1 MTNITQIWTTVM
13 DMLAE
18 KMTAVSL
25 QTWFSDVAI
34 GEYKD
39 NRIIL
44 TAPHSMT
51 KEVIC
56 DKYQKTLEDIFEQIF
71 SMPMEIVVMTE
82 EEFRTYMQ
90 GKEAEPTYMND
101 EFTFRNFVVGNSNRF
116 AHGAAVAVSQMPA
129 QVYNPLLIH
138 GPSGV
143 GKTHLLYAIAG
154 TIKREHPEWRI
165 TYITAEDFTNEM
177 VTAISQGK
185 MNDFRMKYRQVN
197 LLLVDDVQF
206 LAGKSSTQEEFFH
219 TFNALSDAHSQMVLT
234 SDRPPKEIPLLE
246 DRIRSRFESGL
257 LADIQPPDF
266 ETRSAIILKKAAY
279 LGLDMP
285 REVVDFLAE
294 RISNNVRQLEGTVK
308 KIKALRAFMGL
319 PVNLETAQIAI
330 EDIYRE
336 NPGINPTP
344 QYIIETVATFYG
356 VTPSDITGSKRG
368 QDIMT
373 ARQSAIYLTRR
384 LTKHSLPEIGAAFGG
399 RDHTTIMHS
408 INKIENALKKKKKIK
423 ANIETLIKTIRQE

>member
-1 MTNITQIWTTVM
+1 MTNTAPLWATVL

-18 KMTAVSL
+18 KLNPVSL
-25 QTWFSDVAI
+25 QTWFSDAAI
-34 GEYKD
+34 GELLD
-39 NRIIL
+39 SRVIL
-44 TAPHSMT
+44 TVPHTIT
-51 KEVIC
+51 KDVVCE
-56 DKYQKTLEDIFEQIF
+56 KYQGMLEDIFEKIF
-71 SMPMEIVVMTE
+71 SMPMEVLVLTD
-82 EEFRTYMQ
+82 EEFRSYSESRKSAPAYMD
-90 GKEAEPTYMND
+90 G
-101 EFTFRNFVVGNSNRF
+101 EFSFENFVVGNSNRF

-154 TIKREHPEWRI
+154 TIQRAHPEWHI
-165 TYITAEDFTNEM
+165 TYITAEDFTNDM
-177 VTAISQGK
+177 VTSLSQGK
-185 MNDFRMKYRQVN
+185 MNDFRQKYRQVN

-206 LAGKSSTQEEFFH
+206 LSGKTSTQEEFFH
-219 TFNALSDAHSQMVLT
+219 TFNALFDAHRQMVLT

-257 LADIQPPDF
+257 LADIQTPDL
-266 ETRSAIILKKAAY
+266 ETRSAIILKKAA
-279 LGLDMP
+279 LLDLPIP

-294 RISNNVRQLEGTVK
+294 RISSNVRQLEGTVK
-308 KIKALRAFMGL
+308 KLKALCTFMNL

-344 QYIIETVATFYG
+344 QYIIETVAAYYG

-368 QDIMT
+368 QDIMQ
-373 ARQSAIYLTRR
+373 ARQAAIYLTRR

-399 RDHTTIMHS
+399 RDHTTVMHS
-408 INKIENALKKKKKIK
+408 INRIENALAKDETVKT
-423 ANIETLIKTIRQE
+423 NIEALIKTIRQN

>member
-1 MTNITQIWTTVM
+1 
-13 DMLAE
+13 
-18 KMTAVSL
+18 
-25 QTWFSDVAI
+25 
-34 GEYKD
+34 
-39 NRIIL
+39 
-44 TAPHSMT
+44 
-51 KEVIC
+51 
-56 DKYQKTLEDIFEQIF
+56 
-71 SMPMEIVVMTE
+71 
-82 EEFRTYMQ
+82 
-90 GKEAEPTYMND
+90 
-101 EFTFRNFVVGNSNRF
+101 
-116 AHGAAVAVSQMPA
+116 MPA

-177 VTAISQGK
+177 VTALSQGK
-185 MNDFRMKYRQVN
+185 MIDFRAKYRQVN

-206 LAGKSSTQEEFFH
+206 IAGKASTQEEFFH
-219 TFNALSDAHSQMVLT
+219 TFNALTDAHSQIVLT
-234 SDRPPKEIPLLE
+234 SDRPPKEIAQLE

-266 ETRSAIILKKAAY
+266 ETRCAIVIKKAEH
-279 LGLDMP
+279 LSLDMP
-285 REVVDFLAE
+285 REVVVFLAE
-294 RISNNVRQLEGTVK
+294 RITSNVRQLEGAVK

-319 PVNLETAQIAI
+319 PVNMETAQIAI

-344 QYIIETVATFYG
+344 AYIIETTAAFFG
-356 VTPSDITGSKRG
+356 VMPSDITGSKRG
-368 QDIMT
+368 QDIML

-408 INKIENALKKKKKIK
+408 INKIENTMPKDEKLK
-423 ANIETLIKTIRQE
+423 ANIESLIKTIRQE